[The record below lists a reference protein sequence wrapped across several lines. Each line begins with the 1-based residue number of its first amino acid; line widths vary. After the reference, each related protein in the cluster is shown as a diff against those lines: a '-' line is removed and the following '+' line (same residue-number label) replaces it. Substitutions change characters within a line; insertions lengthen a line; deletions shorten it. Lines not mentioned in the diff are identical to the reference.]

1 MNWPRCWKLSG
12 TTSETGPHPNLPQQT
27 GEGTEDS
34 RGLGKRLG
42 GGPADWGRDFEGLG
56 ERGRPPDPFPS
67 RLGKGLLDSGL
78 RRNDGGGGPAGWGTH
93 TERNRHVMDREPIW
107 SVPGGKADYFFTL
120 FVFLFIVGSGIVTY
134 ATLAKQLEGWH
145 YFVVELLTGV
155 AGVAV
160 ASASTSLVIIELWR
174 WMNLLAD
181 RILERLKERDR
192 LRAEAAVRE
201 ARQQGLQEGRH
212 EGLREGLREGR
223 ASSLDA
229 LARAIEARPG
239 QTFTRDELAELLEAE
254 RDNIR
259 NGATN

>member
-1 MNWPRCWKLSG
+1 
-12 TTSETGPHPNLPQQT
+12 
-27 GEGTEDS
+27 
-34 RGLGKRLG
+34 
-42 GGPADWGRDFEGLG
+42 
-56 ERGRPPDPFPS
+56 
-67 RLGKGLLDSGL
+67 
-78 RRNDGGGGPAGWGTH
+78 
-93 TERNRHVMDREPIW
+93 MDREPIW

-181 RILERLKERDR
+181 RILERIRERER
-192 LRAEAAVRE
+192 LEREAAR
-201 ARQQGLQEGRH
+201 QEGRQ
-212 EGLREGLREGR
+212 EGH

-239 QTFTRDELAELLEAE
+239 QTFTRDELAEMLEAE

-259 NGATN
+259 NGAPS